1 MFVPGRGRER
11 SVDTVD
17 LELDRLVSRR
27 ASQDTRPDPDE
38 LEPGY
43 VESVRR
49 FNARIREENRRGWC
63 EYHRQQAER
72 HRGILEALVGYHERR
87 AMELG
92 EIGEA

>member
-27 ASQDTRPDPDE
+27 ASQDRRQDPDQ

-43 VESVRR
+43 LESVRR
-49 FNARIREENRRGWC
+49 HHAAITRRNRAAWFAHFCNMAQSHARIAQD
-63 EYHRQQAER
+63 Y
-72 HRGILEALVGYHERR
+72 ERR
-87 AMELG
+87 AEELCD
-92 EIGEA
+92 ERTRA

>member
-1 MFVPGRGRER
+1 MTEIT
-11 SVDTVD
+11 DTVD
-17 LELDRLVSRR
+17 LELDQLLSKR
-27 ASQDTRPDPDE
+27 ASEDRRPDPDE

-49 FNARIREENRRGWC
+49 FNARIHEENRRAWC

-72 HRGILEALVGYHERR
+72 HRGILAALVAHHERR

>member
-1 MFVPGRGRER
+1 MEVIGIR
-11 SVDTVD
+11 SDEAVDA
-17 LELDRLVSRR
+17 ELDRLISKR

-49 FNARIREENRRGWC
+49 FNARIREENRRAWC

-72 HRGILEALVGYHERR
+72 HRGILEALVSYHERR
-87 AMELG
+87 ATELG
-92 EIGEA
+92 EIGESA

>member
-17 LELDRLVSRR
+17 LELDRLVFRR

-49 FNARIREENRRGWC
+49 FNARLRRP
-63 EYHRQQAER
+63 A
-72 HRGILEALVGYHERR
+72 HEVCDAWPEQR
-87 AMELG
+87 
-92 EIGEA
+92 